1 MEEVEMEVGEADVE
15 VEKEEEVGEAE
26 QEDLDQDVL
35 LVKEVQIFHQSACDL
50 PLQQYCISHGGN
62 LASIHCQEE
71 YAFIRN
77 FIFHVAGNSRRT
89 WVGGYDGIEEGI
101 WQWSDGSRND
111 FSMWGPRGPNN
122 CDTENCMEINVN
134 GVEIKLLCIWLHTQN
149 SLIKFTT
156 LHFFNYV
163 DLCYQE
169 KRWLWSDGSSFEFAH
184 WHNNQPDNSGGNQHC
199 LDRNYG
205 GKQIFT

>member
-1 MEEVEMEVGEADVE
+1 VNIQSLCGGAADTLDALDPFDVSEAQNAPGLFCNICPLGWTWFQDRCYLFVDAE
-15 VEKEEEVGEAE
+15 LDWAEAE
-26 QEDLDQDVL
+26 
-35 LVKEVQIFHQSACDL
+35 
-50 PLQQYCISHGGN
+50 QYCISHGGN

-89 WVGGYDGIEEGI
+89 WVGGYDGIEVRI

-156 LHFFNYV
+156 LHSFN
-163 DLCYQE
+163 
-169 KRWLWSDGSSFEFAH
+169 
-184 WHNNQPDNSGGNQHC
+184 
-199 LDRNYG
+199 
-205 GKQIFT
+205 